1 MINRPPTRIELKL
14 EDDLID
20 YEERLPVTKNRENL
34 SSCQNSHSKT
44 GEIHK
49 NFYTYSADSNCISP
63 NTNIKNQHFNHYYKN
78 NQISEFIEEGDG
90 EYNEEVYVSSN
101 DKNNTENNDISM
113 R

>member
-14 EDDLID
+14 EDDLVD
-20 YEERLPVTKNRENL
+20 YEERLPVTKNFTG
-34 SSCQNSHSKT
+34 SSSYSHSKT
-44 GEIHK
+44 GEIQK

-63 NTNIKNQHFNHYYKN
+63 NTNIKSHQFNHNYKN

-90 EYNEEVYVSSN
+90 EYNEEVYVSSS